1 MGKTYVFYNP
11 LAGNGRSTETLGALD
26 SLIKGEKVLYDMTGA
41 EDYREIASEISDEDG
56 VILCGGDGTLNRFI
70 NQAPEALLGR
80 EILYYPNGS
89 GNDFA
94 HDLGFK
100 QGDAPFSITRY
111 LQNLPQVEIDGTSH
125 RFLNG
130 VGYGIDG
137 YCCEEGDRLR
147 ATSKKKINY
156 TSIAIKGLLFHYKS
170 KNVKVTVDG
179 VTREYKRVWLTPTMN
194 GRYYGGGMIPTPEQ
208 DRLGAEGTLS
218 VMVFHGCGKLRVLSI
233 FPSIFK
239 GEHVKHKKHVEIL
252 VGREIT
258 IEYDRP
264 AAAQIDGETV
274 LNVTKLTARAAAP
287 VKASVKEKEL
297 V

>member
-11 LAGNGRSTETLGALD
+11 LAGNGRCAESLGDLD
-26 SLIKGEKVLYDMTGA
+26 QWIQGERELHDMTA
-41 EDYREIASEISDEDG
+41 EDRYDEIAAKMTEEDEI
-56 VILCGGDGTLNRFI
+56 VLCGGDGTLNRFI
-70 NQAPEALLGR
+70 NQVPDALLER
-80 EILYYPNGS
+80 RILYYPNGS

-94 HDLGFK
+94 HDLGYQ
-100 QGDAPFSITRY
+100 QGTAPFSINRY
-111 LQNLPQVEIDGTSH
+111 LQDLPEVEINGERH

-179 VTREYKRVWLTPTMN
+179 VTKEYKRVWLTPTMN
-194 GRYYGGGMIPTPEQ
+194 GRYYGGGMIPTPKQ
-208 DRLGAEGTLS
+208 DRLGTEGTLS
-218 VMVFHGCGKLRVLSI
+218 VMVFHGCGKFRVLSI

-239 GEHVKHKKHVEIL
+239 GEHVKHEKHVDIL

-274 LNVTKLTARAAAP
+274 RNVTALTVRSGNLAAIHAERAHT
-287 VKASVKEKEL
+287 V
-297 V
+297 